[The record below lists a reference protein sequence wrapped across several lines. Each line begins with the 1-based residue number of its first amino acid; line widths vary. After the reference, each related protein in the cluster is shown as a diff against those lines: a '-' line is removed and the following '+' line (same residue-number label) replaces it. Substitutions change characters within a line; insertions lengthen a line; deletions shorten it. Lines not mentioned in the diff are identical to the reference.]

1 MIILLPEKRDGL
13 ATLESSLTFE
23 KLQSLLYSLSKERPQ
38 KVALSLPKFK
48 IVSGQDLIPPFK
60 SLGMQLAFS
69 QTDSDF
75 GGISGHQGQ
84 LGELFISQI
93 KHKAMVEVDE
103 AGSEAAAATAIEM
116 ATRGASITAPFHAD
130 HPFLF
135 CITDK
140 STGAILFLGRMSNP
154 LERSSESPK

>member
-23 KLQSLLYSLSKERPQ
+23 KLQSLIYSLSKERPQ

-60 SLGMQLAFS
+60 SLGMLLAFS
-69 QTDSDF
+69 QTNSDF

-93 KHKAMVEVDE
+93 KHKAMIEVDE
-103 AGSEAAAATAIEM
+103 AGSEAAAATAVEM
-116 ATRGASITAPFHAD
+116 ATRAASITAPFHAD

-135 CITDK
+135 CIADK
-140 STGAILFLGRMSNP
+140 STGAILFLGRMTNP
-154 LERSSESPK
+154 LEKSSASPK